1 MKYLKLTLMLAN
13 ALQKQPDTKGSEYRL
28 RVPMLLRNKAGEGS
42 TWVQKAGSVTIFV
55 TTWEVL
61 YVVTDTQLCQVLGAM
76 ILVLEG
82 GLLVQKEH
90 K

>member
-1 MKYLKLTLMLAN
+1 M
-13 ALQKQPDTKGSEYRL
+13 GSK
-28 RVPMLLRNKAGEGS
+28 N
-42 TWVQKAGSVTIFV
+42 WVCHPSV

-61 YVVTDTQLCQVLGAM
+61 YTVTDTQLCQVLGAM
-76 ILVLEG
+76 ILALQG